1 MWYGAHYNIII
12 LQSNFVEFKL
22 VVLLMLQDFVDKK
35 WRGLRHVVCLEMGN
49 RFLDNIHPLS
59 LFLQFFH
66 HWLISFKLTKSNV
79 EAKKTIYDLGK
90 KKINIWINTHKRKRN
105 DLRWYIE
112 SCEHWPLL
120 SSSNFHILYITI
132 YLAEVIT
139 KVRKEKTGRKNR
151 RMQMANRVFLE
162 KLVGK
167 FSGI

>member
-1 MWYGAHYNIII
+1 
-12 LQSNFVEFKL
+12 
-22 VVLLMLQDFVDKK
+22 MLQDFVDKK

-49 RFLDNIHPLS
+49 RFLDNIQPLS

-79 EAKKTIYDLGK
+79 EAKKTIYDLAKK

-151 RMQMANRVFLE
+151 RMQMTNRVFLE

>member
-1 MWYGAHYNIII
+1 
-12 LQSNFVEFKL
+12 
-22 VVLLMLQDFVDKK
+22 MLQDFVDKK

-90 KKINIWINTHKRKRN
+90 KKINIWIDTHKRKRN

-151 RMQMANRVFLE
+151 RMQMENRVFLE

>member
-1 MWYGAHYNIII
+1 
-12 LQSNFVEFKL
+12 
-22 VVLLMLQDFVDKK
+22 MLQDFVDKK

-90 KKINIWINTHKRKRN
+90 KKINIWIDTHKRKRN

-151 RMQMANRVFLE
+151 RMQMTNRVFLE

-167 FSGI
+167 FLGI